1 VALPL
6 GARIKVEPW
15 DDRLVMLKA
24 QPEGAVAEYEK
35 MPFEVAPFLVYL
47 TRQNGN
53 AMLNDTGTM
62 ATRTDSD
69 RAPAIRKP

>member
-1 VALPL
+1 
-6 GARIKVEPW
+6 
-15 DDRLVMLKA
+15 MLKA

-47 TRQNGN
+47 TRQN
-53 AMLNDTGTM
+53 AKATLNDAGTT

-69 RAPAIRKP
+69 SAPAIAKP

>member
-1 VALPL
+1 
-6 GARIKVEPW
+6 
-15 DDRLVMLKA
+15 MLKA

-47 TRQNGN
+47 TRQN
-53 AMLNDTGTM
+53 AKATSNDTGTM

-69 RAPAIRKP
+69 SAPAIAKP